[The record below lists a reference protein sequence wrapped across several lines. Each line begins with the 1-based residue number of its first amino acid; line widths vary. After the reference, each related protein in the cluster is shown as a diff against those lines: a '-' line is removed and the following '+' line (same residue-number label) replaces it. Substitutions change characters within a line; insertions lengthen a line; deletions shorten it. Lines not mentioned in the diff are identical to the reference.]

1 MARTEAVFDALGDPT
16 RRHIVLSLARRSAS
30 ATALAA
36 ELPISR
42 QAVAKHLVSLRDAEL
57 VVAERVGRETL
68 YTLDPRPLAEAARW
82 IERVGEEWDRRLA
95 SLRGVLDKPGDEP
108 GLNRPSPNI

>member
-16 RRHIVLSLARRSAS
+16 RRHIVASLARRSAS

-42 QAVAKHLVSLRDAEL
+42 QAVAKHLVSLRAAEL

-68 YTLDPRPLAEAARW
+68 YTLDPRPLEDAARW
-82 IERVGEEWDRRLA
+82 IARVGEEWDGRLDA
-95 SLRGVLDKPGDEP
+95 LRGVLDGPARR
-108 GLNRPSPNI
+108 GLKGPSPNI